1 MNSRYDTPSP
11 ARRVRRRSGGK
22 SFLVLILVLIVMA
35 VTNPGKEA
43 FSEYSVKNLENTLG
57 QEIGDG
63 ITKQVAQPVIESL
76 TVRDNYIL
84 FSVFSVPDLKNT
96 NFLPGMAGPRRSISD
111 CSKSCLLSCKYGLHI
126 VP

>member
-1 MNSRYDTPSP
+1 MNSRYDTPSH

-22 SFLVLILVLIVMA
+22 SLLVLILVLVVMA

-43 FSEYSVKNLENTLG
+43 FSKYSVKNLENTLD

-63 ITKQVAQPVIESL
+63 ISKLVAQPVIESL
-76 TVRDNYIL
+76 TKRDNYIL

-96 NFLPGMAGPRRSISD
+96 DFFTGDGGAT
-111 CSKSCLLSCKYGLHI
+111 KKYIGLFKI
-126 VP
+126 LFIKL